1 MVAERILIVDDD
13 HQVRRLLRDL
23 LESAGYACAEAAS
36 GAEGLLIHAESPFA
50 LIMTDLRMSGMDGA
64 ELLARVKE
72 ADEAAN
78 ETTAVVVVTGE
89 PEVGTAVATLT
100 QGAYD
105 YISKP
110 FDLHRIHNTVR
121 NALERRRLIRENR
134 EYQRGLEELI
144 DRRTEELLSTYRQT
158 LAALGSA
165 LDTRDPETQ
174 QHTERVTRYTV
185 TIARAMGIH
194 GAAIRDMEWGAMVH
208 DVGKIGIPDGILMK
222 PGSLDEHDW
231 TVMRRHPLIGYRLL
245 KDIPFLR
252 GALPVVRHHH
262 EAWDGSGYP
271 DGLKGTEIPL
281 GARIFKVADVFDALT
296 SMRPYRSPD
305 PPEVARD
312 VILAHSGSEFDPA
325 VVEAFLRVY
334 PTLAQAI
341 QRTSNSHSHSRES
354 VAALPR

>member
-1 MVAERILIVDDD
+1 MSERILIVDDD
-13 HQVRRLLRDL
+13 PQVCQLLGNIL
-23 LESAGYACAEAAS
+23 ATAGYECAFAPGGEEAL
-36 GAEGLLIHAESPFA
+36 ELHRRSPFA
-50 LIMTDLRMSGMDGA
+50 LIMTDLRMDGMDGV
-64 ELLARVKE
+64 ELLTRVKE
-72 ADEAAN
+72 SDEDRN
-78 ETTAVVVVTGE
+78 DTTAVVVVTGE
-89 PEVGTAVATLT
+89 PDVATAVATLT

-110 FDLHRIHNTVR
+110 FDVHRIVNTVR
-121 NALERRRLIRENR
+121 NALERRRLYRENQ

-144 DRRTEELLSTYRQT
+144 DRRTEELLATYRQT

-222 PGSLDEHDW
+222 PGALDEHDW
-231 TVMRRHPLIGYRLL
+231 IVMRRHPVIGHRLL

-252 GALPVVRHHH
+252 GALPVVLHHH

-271 DGLKGTEIPL
+271 NGLKGTEIPL
-281 GARIFKVADVFDALT
+281 GARIFKIADVFDALT
-296 SMRPYRSPD
+296 SHRPYRSPD

-334 PTLAQAI
+334 PDLAQAI
-341 QRTSNSHSHSRES
+341 RHARDGHGRE
-354 VAALPR
+354 ALSGLPH